1 MLLTDLISIPA
12 RHDSSPCVSP
22 RTHYYNFLN
31 FKDSVCSAQT
41 PDPPDSIAIP
51 WFLTTEKKIS
61 SVSGEDGDKPYTF
74 AANNIDARVTLCLS
88 SVPIYKDGAGLERQ
102 QGYGI

>member
-1 MLLTDLISIPA
+1 MRQLQDSLLQTSSTSKTVFAVHRLLI
-12 RHDSSPCVSP
+12 
-22 RTHYYNFLN
+22 
-31 FKDSVCSAQT
+31 
-41 PDPPDSIAIP
+41 PPDSIAIP

-61 SVSGEDGDKPYTF
+61 SVSGEDGNKPCTF
-74 AANNIDARVTLCLS
+74 AANNIDARVTLGLS